1 MTEPNPQPTDRRY
14 GVSSTQPRQAP
25 SSNVPPGK
33 ADRDHVLRAARAMVA
48 DEHLTPPLGLDELKD
63 RSRRLLGQVGL
74 PETFHDF
81 TAVVL
86 NNETW
91 RETLAGIPYNR
102 RLLLIP
108 QCLKDSHSCPAEM
121 DEFGLLCQGCGR
133 CAIHSV
139 LTQARELG
147 YVTMVA
153 EGSAVVTAMIASGQV
168 EAVVGVSCLDMLSRV
183 FPYMEA
189 GAIPGVA
196 IPLLYDGC
204 VDTALD
210 LDWLW
215 EAMELHRHRPARRF
229 DLDALRGEVREWFT
243 SGALESILGEARTET
258 QRIAA
263 DWLARGGKRWRP
275 FLTAST
281 ARALAGELDE
291 EDRAALEANLPT
303 AAVAVECFHK
313 ASLVHDD
320 IEDDDPV
327 RYGEPALHEQVGMG
341 VALNVG
347 DYLLGEGYRL
357 LTGLDLPPRRIAQL
371 VTVAAG
377 GHHELCLGQG
387 DELTWTRDPQ
397 PLSVAEVLQIFR
409 RKTAP
414 AFEVALR
421 VGAALVGRD
430 EQLAPVLTE
439 YSRAIGIAYQI
450 RDDLDDGAPGRL
462 ANDLDALRPTLLPAI
477 AHERAESG
485 DREFLN
491 RVWTRQRLSAEDV
504 QTLADLLDELD
515 VRPIAAGMLEFH
527 KSRAIRALI
536 ALDNVDLKSLL
547 RRLVA
552 KIFGDVEPLSCC
564 DEHTS

>member
-1 MTEPNPQPTDRRY
+1 
-14 GVSSTQPRQAP
+14 
-25 SSNVPPGK
+25 
-33 ADRDHVLRAARAMVA
+33 
-48 DEHLTPPLGLDELKD
+48 
-63 RSRRLLGQVGL
+63 
-74 PETFHDF
+74 
-81 TAVVL
+81 
-86 NNETW
+86 
-91 RETLAGIPYNR
+91 
-102 RLLLIP
+102 
-108 QCLKDSHSCPAEM
+108 
-121 DEFGLLCQGCGR
+121 
-133 CAIHSV
+133 
-139 LTQARELG
+139 
-147 YVTMVA
+147 
-153 EGSAVVTAMIASGQV
+153 MIASGQV

-189 GAIPGVA
+189 GAIPGIA

-215 EAMELHRHRPARRF
+215 EAMELSRRRPARRF
-229 DLDALRGEVREWFT
+229 DLDALRTEVQQWFT
-243 SGALESILGEARTET
+243 PDALAAVLGPAETET
-258 QRIAA
+258 QRLAG

-275 FLTAST
+275 FLTACT
-281 ARALAGELDE
+281 ARALAGELDAE
-291 EDRAALEANLPT
+291 HRPAMEQTLPA

-327 RYGEPALHEQVGMG
+327 RYNEPALHEQVGMG

-357 LTGLDLPPRRIAQL
+357 LTGLPLDAGRVAQL
-371 VTVAAG
+371 VAVAAG

-387 DELTWTRDPQ
+387 DELTWARQPR

-421 VGAALVGRD
+421 VGAALAGRD
-430 EQLAPVLTE
+430 GQLADVLTE
-439 YSRAIGIAYQI
+439 YSSAIGTAYQI
-450 RDDLDDGAPGRL
+450 RDDLDDATREQAG
-462 ANDLDALRPTLLPAI
+462 NDLDAIRPTLLLAI
-477 AHERAESG
+477 AHERADGEN
-485 DREFLN
+485 REFLR
-491 RVWTRQRLSAEDV
+491 RVWTRQAASADDV
-504 QTLADLLDELD
+504 KCLATLMHELD

-527 KSRAIRALI
+527 KARAIRSLI

-564 DEHTS
+564 DERTS

>member
-1 MTEPNPQPTDRRY
+1 MTHRSLQSDDRRY
-14 GVSSTQPRQAP
+14 GVSSSQPIPAP
-25 SSNVPPGK
+25 SSNVPADK
-33 ADRDHVLRAARAMVA
+33 ADRDRLLRAARAMVTG
-48 DEHLTPPLGLDELKD
+48 EHLTPPLGLDELKD
-63 RSRRLLGQVGL
+63 RSAQLLRQVEL
-74 PETFHDF
+74 SETFQDF
-81 TAVVL
+81 AAVIL

-91 RETLAGIPYNR
+91 RDTLAGIPYHR
-102 RLLLIP
+102 RLLLVP
-108 QCLKDSHSCPAEM
+108 QCLKDSQTCPAEM

-133 CAIHSV
+133 CAIHGV
-139 LTQARELG
+139 LTQARQLG

-215 EAMELHRHRPARRF
+215 EAMELHRHRPAKRF
-229 DLDALRGEVREWFT
+229 DLDALRGEVGEWFAPA
-243 SGALESILGEARTET
+243 SLETVLGEARTET

-291 EDRAALEANLPT
+291 ADRSSLETNLPA

-320 IEDDDPV
+320 IEDDDTV
-327 RYGEPALHEQVGMG
+327 RYDEPALHEQVGVG

-357 LTGLDLPPRRIAQL
+357 LTGLNLPPRRIAQL

-387 DELTWTRDPQ
+387 DELTWARDPQ
-397 PLSVAEVLQIFR
+397 PLPVADVLQIFR

-421 VGAALVGRD
+421 VGAALAGRD

-439 YSRAIGIAYQI
+439 YSSAIGTAYQI
-450 RDDLDDGAPGRL
+450 RDDLDDAAPDQVT
-462 ANDLDALRPTLLPAI
+462 NDLDALRPTLLLAI
-477 AHERAESG
+477 AHERAEG
-485 DREFLN
+485 DAREFLR
-491 RVWTRQRLSAEDV
+491 RVWTRRARSEAHV
-504 QTLADLLDELD
+504 RTLAGLLDELD

-527 KSRAIRALI
+527 KARAIRALI
-536 ALDNVDLKSLL
+536 GLDNVDLKSLL